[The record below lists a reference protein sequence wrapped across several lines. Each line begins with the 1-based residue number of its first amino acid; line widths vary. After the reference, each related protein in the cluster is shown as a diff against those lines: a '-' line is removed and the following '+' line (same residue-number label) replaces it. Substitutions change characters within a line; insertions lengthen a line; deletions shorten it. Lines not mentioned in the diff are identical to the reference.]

1 MIRQLDM
8 NDQDICLDFVKKKP
22 AENLF
27 IIGDIEAYGM
37 ETDFQTV
44 WGEFNRDNQLVAVL
58 LKFHTSYVPFAEGSY
73 DAKGFAEIINKDS
86 SFKGL
91 SGLKD
96 VTEQL
101 EPYLKK
107 SLLKRQMYYAKCAR
121 TKSENAPSLEKVQ
134 TAQPQ
139 DAAELLMMLDQ
150 IPEFSQSIPKT
161 AEQKQRELATGF
173 SRACFVRQDDKIVSS
188 ASTTAENTHSA
199 MIVGVATLEDYKRN
213 GYASA
218 CVHHLCEQLFTEGKE
233 ACLFYDNLSAG
244 VIYKH
249 IGFEDIG
256 LWMMYNEK
264 SEA

>member
-1 MIRQLDM
+1 MIRQLHM
-8 NDQDICLDFVKKKP
+8 NDQDICLAFVKKKP

-58 LKFHTSYVPFAEGSY
+58 LKFHASYVPFAEGFY
-73 DAKGFAEIINKDS
+73 DAKGFAEIINNDS

-107 SLLKRQMYYAKCAR
+107 SLLKRQMYYAKCTK
-121 TKSENAPSLEKVQ
+121 TKSDNPSLKDVQ
-134 TAQPQ
+134 SAEPK
-139 DAAELLMMLDQ
+139 DAAELLRLLDQ

-173 SRACFVRQDDKIVSS
+173 SRASFVRQNGKIVST

-199 MIVGVATLEDYKRN
+199 MIVGVATLEDYKRK

-218 CVHHLCEQLFTEGKE
+218 CVYHLCEQVFSEGKV
-233 ACLFYDNLSAG
+233 ACLFYDNPSAG